1 MRHVNR
7 KTAFLRGSVLEQ
19 PRVVLK
25 ESAVAASQVVLSIF
39 SLRSIW
45 ALLGTFALQEKIS
58 TKCWK
63 CLMSSSTVSLQLSPT
78 NIRVNLWDTSNG
90 NELEVLPEKV
100 SIYILWEFIKEFL
113 RLTLT
118 VFSRTTFSL
127 VQRLQKLLLDS
138 AMVLFIKDVQHR
150 FFRGNHHSWRNPW
163 ISLVHAQHNRI
174 LRLDLENLNQ
184 RANTIPMR
192 LVKLR
197 SECQYLPS
205 IPRGCRSP
213 HSSAFKKSWGGSST
227 IEVYWWDPLVDI
239 VENLPQ
245 IKPSCSNPYTKPH
258 VRLLLLKE

>member
-163 ISLVHAQHNRI
+163 ISTGTCTAQQN
-174 LRLDLENLNQ
+174 
-184 RANTIPMR
+184 
-192 LVKLR
+192 
-197 SECQYLPS
+197 
-205 IPRGCRSP
+205 
-213 HSSAFKKSWGGSST
+213 SAIGSWKS
-227 IEVYWWDPLVDI
+227 
-239 VENLPQ
+239 
-245 IKPSCSNPYTKPH
+245 
-258 VRLLLLKE
+258 